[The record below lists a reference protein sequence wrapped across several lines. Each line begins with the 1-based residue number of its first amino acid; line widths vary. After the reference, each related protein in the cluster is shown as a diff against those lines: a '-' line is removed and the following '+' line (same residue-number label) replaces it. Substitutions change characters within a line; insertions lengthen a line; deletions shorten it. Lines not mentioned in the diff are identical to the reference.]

1 MAIKP
6 LDELTDD
13 ELKARANQLLEMQQ
27 RHISKTV
34 DPKYLKKFLNRPL
47 PEINPVF
54 LDTVT
59 AVNNEMTKRGL

>member
-1 MAIKP
+1 MPKS

-27 RHISKTV
+27 RHVAKIV
-34 DPKYLKKFLNRPL
+34 DPRYLKKFLNRPL
-47 PEINPVF
+47 PEINPIF
-54 LDTVT
+54 RDTVT